1 MFFVSSNFI
10 KPYLST
16 DKFLQILYPNG
27 DRFYTL
33 NVIQN
38 KKVSLNKKQVEVYQ
52 EGTSVKVITFE
63 NEAEAR
69 NGFRLLSNA
78 IDALRPNTAA
88 FNSEFL
94 PTPIIAIRKK
104 ELGNDLFDSAVV
116 IARIYS
122 GGEPL
127 FADGVEIQN
136 GDTYIRRSCI
146 VSEGTGYLGGGNHE
160 IWTFPNFL
168 DSGFEFQIESGLHYY
183 LDGEELKTFDDLVIC
198 SRNLEGDLIFEQVK
212 VSDNSNGIIP
222 KVFPRC
228 LDGNIRASLD
238 NYGPRNKTFYQINN
252 TLYPEEYYKEKFD
265 IYFNSYGDRPWLKYP
280 DKRVELIIV
289 KNKSKKSPNGPG
301 SLEGTLKDS
310 ATNSLV
316 HPSNARATNINN
328 PNGIFSGGDGGR
340 IRDLGPI
347 ENITDDY
354 FLYPTEFTIDKNS
367 DSFGWEGFRKRNKLN
382 NPNITI
388 TLDIRKYFR
397 DMSLET
403 LMAPPTFK
411 YPVVMFDSAT
421 GNKPTKIRVRNNGDI
436 KYNSSRGKAYRRN
449 LILYFRLSAGDPNSL
464 DTLGKA
470 ARYVFILRKSQLG
483 DSFDVDFGN
492 GKTGSY
498 INTGDASLDLAN
510 LFQSLVDDYNIE
522 ISIEPDP
529 QGPDGE
535 MQYLFRYKAKKYVPD
550 FMPIVSN
557 LQGAEIET
565 VIRKKTNSQLPNT
578 LYKKRIYSD
587 LSLPIYICPRIDIF
601 FDDYNAPVENQ
612 CIIYGHR
619 VTIGQKS

>member
-38 KKVSLNKKQVEVYQ
+38 KKITLNNKQVEIYQ

-63 NEAEAR
+63 NDAEAR

-94 PTPIIAIRKK
+94 PTPIIAIKKK
-104 ELGNDLFDSAVV
+104 ELGEDLFDSVTT
-116 IARIYS
+116 IIQ
-122 GGEPL
+122 L
-127 FADGVEIQN
+127 FAIDGPMFYDGIEIQN
-136 GDTYIRRSCI
+136 KETIIRRSCI
-146 VSEGTGYLGGGNHE
+146 VSEGTGYYGGSPHS

-168 DSGFEFQIESGLHYY
+168 DSGFEFQIEGNLYYY
-183 LDGEELKTFDDLVIC
+183 LQGQELKTYNSLPLCF
-198 SRNLEGDLIFEQVK
+198 RNLEGDLIFIKLADDSELFL
-212 VSDNSNGIIP
+212 P
-222 KVFPRC
+222 AVFNRS
-228 LDGNIRASLD
+228 LDGNIRAKLD
-238 NYGPRNKTFYQINN
+238 EYTPRNKSYIQVNN
-252 TLYPEEYYKEKFD
+252 TLYPENYYKEKFD

-316 HPSNARATNINN
+316 HPSNASATNINN

-354 FLYPTEFTIDKNS
+354 FLYPTEFTIDENS

-382 NPNITI
+382 NPNITV

-397 DMSLET
+397 DKTLESI
-403 LMAPPTFK
+403 MAPPTFK
-411 YPVVMFDSAT
+411 YPVQLYDSLTAT
-421 GNKPTKIRVRNNGDI
+421 ELTRVKVRGNGDI
-436 KYNSSRGKAYRRN
+436 RWNGTHEKAYRRN
-449 LILYFRLSAGDPNSL
+449 LIIYFRLSAGVPNSL
-464 DTLGKA
+464 DTVGKA
-470 ARYVFILRKSQLG
+470 AKYTIIITNDVLG
-483 DSFDVDFGN
+483 DTVDIDFGN
-492 GKTGSY
+492 GYTGTY
-498 INTGDASLDLAN
+498 TNTENPQGDLETLA
-510 LFQSLVDDYNIE
+510 QSLVGNFKI
-522 ISIEPDP
+522 
-529 QGPDGE
+529 QT
-535 MQYLFRYKAKKYVPD
+535 QYLTHGDVPKTILTFRANKYIPD
-550 FMPIVSN
+550 FMPVASN
-557 LQGAEIET
+557 ATGLLECEM
-565 VIRKKTNSQLPNT
+565 RKKTNSLLPNV

-587 LSLPIYICPRIDIF
+587 LSLPIYICPRIEKF
-601 FDDYNAPVENQ
+601 YETAPNIDSYQ
-612 CIIYGHR
+612 CLVYGHR
-619 VTIGQKS
+619 VSMGHKS